1 MTARWDVVVIAPV
14 EEGIEHPSDE
24 DLQSTTVDAADEA
37 DARQA
42 YADKLR
48 LAADQRHTAVQ
59 LRCDGRIIEQWPG

>member
-1 MTARWDVVVIAPV
+1 MTARWDVVVIAPA

-37 DARQA
+37 AARQS
-42 YADKLR
+42 YADALR
-48 LAADQRHTAVQ
+48 DVGDRRHTAVQ